1 MQFVRR
7 EDSDNPTF
15 RSRHMMTPSDRLGR
29 QEQEGEEER
38 ERLLGKPEVSKNV
51 AEMHDQLDEANRVTI
66 VEASQRD

>member
-1 MQFVRR
+1 
-7 EDSDNPTF
+7 
-15 RSRHMMTPSDRLGR
+15 MMTPSDRLGR